1 MSSTINPSERKIVVD
16 IVTITKNA
24 EESLPLTLKS
34 VSEQNYPYINH
45 IIIDGKSTDNT
56 LKVISNF
63 EHSKKMIVITQQGIG
78 ISAAFNT
85 AILQVKGDLI
95 IFLNSG
101 DCFVNDNVVKNIVD
115 SYIREK
121 WLWAVG
127 ETISVS
133 KNKIFKKYNKQYSKW
148 NQNLFL
154 YKNPIC
160 HQSTIYSKK
169 IIDMVG
175 FYNEKLEME
184 MDYDFNIR
192 ASFVANPK
200 LLQFPVAYY
209 DTSGISSI
217 QVFKH
222 FRIHRQIRKKY
233 FQASAYTN
241 MIIDII
247 CFLKTLI
254 RFLIIPVK
262 IWF

>member
-1 MSSTINPSERKIVVD
+1 MLSTINTSERTISVD

-24 EESLPLTLKS
+24 ENSLSSTLKS
-34 VSEQNYPYINH
+34 VSEQNYSHINH

-56 LKVISNF
+56 LKIINNF
-63 EHSKKMIVITQQGIG
+63 NHSHTIIVFPQQGYG

-85 AILQVKGDLI
+85 AILQSKGDLI

-101 DCFVNDNVVKNIVD
+101 DYLVNDNVVQTIVD
-115 SYIREK
+115 SYVREK

-133 KNKIFKKYNKQYSKW
+133 RNKIFKKYNKQYRRWS
-148 NQNLFL
+148 QNLFL

-175 FYNEKLEME
+175 FYDEKLEME

-192 ASFVANPK
+192 VSLVANPN
-200 LLQFPVAYY
+200 LLNFPVAYY
-209 DTSGISSI
+209 DTTGISSI

-222 FRIHRQIRKKY
+222 FRIHRQIRKQY
-233 FQASAYTN
+233 FSRSTYTN
-241 MIIDII
+241 IIIDMIG
-247 CFLKTLI
+247 LLNALM
-254 RFLIIPVK
+254 RFLLIPVK
-262 IWF
+262 TWF